1 MLRFSAVHHRSRNRA
16 ALEVLEWQVHGTM
29 PDAHEP
35 AVVAFR
41 QLQKLVAKARE
52 NVLSPQPPGRLTPVT
67 PASGRA
73 PAPPPA
79 PRMRRR
85 PRTPSHSPS
94 TRSRGKPWG
103 NEDEEDNWGNWRT
116 NPQPVPLPAPV
127 RVSPAQDF
135 HVRRRPMPDSEAAA
149 SAPVRPMP
157 NMVKQEQSDEEPE
170 EELETPVVAELR
182 RMNQEEEALQQ
193 LSNEG
198 VNALNVLIEYRS
210 LYRHDPLTALNII
223 NIVRAAKARTTVN
236 NVPAYARSV
245 ITDARTKLGILED
258 SPAGQDGNDGEPS
271 AHRRRESSV
280 PRGRPGR
287 EWSRRAR
294 RR

>member
-1 MLRFSAVHHRSRNRA
+1 
-16 ALEVLEWQVHGTM
+16 
-29 PDAHEP
+29 
-35 AVVAFR
+35 
-41 QLQKLVAKARE
+41 
-52 NVLSPQPPGRLTPVT
+52 
-67 PASGRA
+67 
-73 PAPPPA
+73 
-79 PRMRRR
+79 
-85 PRTPSHSPS
+85 
-94 TRSRGKPWG
+94 
-103 NEDEEDNWGNWRT
+103 
-116 NPQPVPLPAPV
+116 
-127 RVSPAQDF
+127 
-135 HVRRRPMPDSEAAA
+135 
-149 SAPVRPMP
+149 
-157 NMVKQEQSDEEPE
+157 MVKQEQSDEEPE

-210 LYRHDPLTALNII
+210 IYRHDPLSALNII